1 MPEEVFAQPNVNVDL
16 STERKKPRLLSLL
29 FCDFASITKDDKV
42 NLLGIFDRIYIDPE
56 QKTTPNFVIFIRV
69 GELAEGFA
77 TTVFGPDDLPVLQ
90 LFSVPQE
97 PFTPNLPRQVQTLI
111 TLRLKVEK
119 EGVYWFDISYRGAS
133 LGGAGLVIEYRKT
146 EDKQSG
152 TDTYI

>member
-1 MPEEVFAQPNVNVDL
+1 MPEEVFAQPNVSVDPA
-16 STERKKPRLLSLL
+16 TERQKPRLLSLL
-29 FCDFASITKDDKV
+29 FCDFASITKHDKV

-56 QKTTPNFVIFIRV
+56 QKTTPNFVVFIRV
-69 GELAEGFA
+69 GELVEGFA

-90 LFSVPQE
+90 LFSVPQK

-111 TLRLKVEK
+111 TLRLTVEK
-119 EGVYWFDISYRGAS
+119 EGVYWFDISHGGTS
-133 LGGAGLVIEYRKT
+133 LGGAGLVVEFRKT